1 MSTSLLYHGFGIPK
15 VEYVKTSYEASV
27 VHFHLEPKPE
37 AVRCPTCHSPEVRLH
52 GRKER
57 RFRHLPIGKKRVE
70 LVFPIPRVECP
81 NCGEVRQIA
90 IPFADPHKR
99 YSRPLARYVVDLGRK
114 MTMLD
119 VAEHLGMSW
128 DTVKEIEKQYLLR
141 HYARPK
147 LKHLRRIAVDE
158 IAVRKGQHYLTVV
171 LDLESGA
178 VVFVG
183 NGKGAEALQPFWK
196 RVRGSRARI
205 EAVAL
210 DMSPAYTAAVRQN
223 LPRAVLVY
231 DAFHVIKLFNHNLSP
246 LRRELYSQTKN
257 QTARWMLKGVRWLLL
272 KNPGNRNEAKG
283 EKARLEE
290 ALRFNQPLATA
301 YYLKESL
308 REQFWN
314 GRDYADAARFLDDWL
329 DEAKASGIR
338 LIVGMALTWERHR
351 EGLLNYYR
359 YPISTG
365 PLKGANNKIK
375 TLKRQAYG
383 YRDPEFFRLKILA
396 LHHSKYAL
404 VG

>member
-1 MSTSLLYHGFGIPK
+1 M
-15 VEYVKTSYEASV
+15 
-27 VHFHLEPKPE
+27 
-37 AVRCPTCHSPEVRLH
+37 
-52 GRKER
+52 
-57 RFRHLPIGKKRVE
+57 E
-70 LVFPIPRVECP
+70 LVFPIPRVECGH
-81 NCGEVRQIA
+81 CGAVRQIP

-99 YSRPLARYVVDLGRK
+99 YSRPLARYVVDLCRH

-147 LKHLRRIAVDE
+147 LKHLRRIAIDE

-231 DAFHVIKLFNHNLSP
+231 DAFHVIKLFNHNLSR
-246 LRRELYSQTKN
+246 LRRELYSQSKD
-257 QTARWMLKGVRWLLL
+257 QTERWMLKGVRWLLL
-272 KNPGNRNEAKG
+272 KNPENLKEAKG

-314 GRDYADAARFLDDWL
+314 CWDYADAARFLDSWL
-329 DEAKASGIR
+329 AEAKASGIR
-338 LIVGMALTWERHR
+338 LIVGMALTLERHR

-365 PLKGANNKIK
+365 PLEGANNKIK

>member
-1 MSTSLLYHGFGIPK
+1 MSTSLLYHGFGLRQ
-15 VEYVKTSYEASV
+15 VEYVKTSYEEGA
-27 VHFHLEPKPE
+27 VHFFLHPKPE
-37 AVRCPTCHSPEVRLH
+37 AVRCPTCHSPAVRPH
-52 GRKER
+52 GQKER
-57 RFRHLPIGKKRVE
+57 RFRHLPIGRKRVE
-70 LVFPIPRVECP
+70 LVMPIPRVECE
-81 NCGEVRQIA
+81 NCGVVRQIA

-99 YSRPLARYVVDLGRK
+99 YSRPLARYVVDLCRH

-119 VAEHLGMSW
+119 VAEHVGMIW

-141 HYARPK
+141 RYGRPK
-147 LKHLRRIAVDE
+147 LKHLRRIAIDE
-158 IAVRKGQHYLTVV
+158 IAVKKGHHYLTVV

-205 EAVAL
+205 EAVAV

-231 DAFHVIKLFNHNLSP
+231 DAFHVIQLFNHNLSQ
-246 LRRELYSQTKN
+246 LRRELYSQSKDKTE
-257 QTARWMLKGVRWLLL
+257 RWMLKGVRWLLL
-272 KNPGNRNEAKG
+272 KNPENLNEENG

-308 REQFWN
+308 REQFWHC
-314 GRDYADAARFLDDWL
+314 RDYAEAARFLDSWL
-329 DEAKASGIR
+329 AEAKASGIR
-338 LIVGMALTWERHR
+338 LIVGMALTLERHR

-365 PLKGANNKIK
+365 PLEGTNNKIK